1 MTSSFVLR
9 GPMFKKVWTIAK
21 VEWRSTVLAKG
32 FILAVFLTPIFI
44 GGSAVVQHSIKERVD
59 TVDRTLAVVDAD
71 GKIFP
76 LLKAAAQERNT
87 KDIFIDVGGSKR
99 QNGPRF
105 VLHRVQHA
113 PQKDIPLEL
122 SNRVRAG
129 DIFAYIIVDPGTA
142 AGLDGK
148 RVTYHTQTHT
158 YTELPRWLH
167 EALTGITRKLHLE
180 GTSLDP
186 SVAEKLLEPTP
197 LKWRSLVTV
206 DENGNRI
213 PPGKINLAATFGVP
227 AVAMLLL
234 FVIVFMSVPMLL
246 HSVIEEK
253 QQRIW
258 EVLVSSVSPF
268 ELLFG
273 KLLGAVMVSMMLSM
287 LYLGGTILFAE
298 TMGVSDEIPGSLY
311 AWFLVFQLLALLI
324 YGSMFSAIG
333 AACSEL
339 RDAQSLMVPAM
350 FVIIVPMFG
359 WVAILRAPS
368 SPFAVALS
376 LFPPATPMLMLLR
389 MALPPGPQP
398 WELALAIVLT
408 SIFTLACVWAAGKI
422 FRLGILAQGQTPTL
436 RRLISW
442 VLAK

>member
-1 MTSSFVLR
+1 MI
-9 GPMFKKVWTIAK
+9 KKVWTIAK

-32 FILAVFLTPIFI
+32 FILAVFLTPLFI
-44 GGSAVVQHSIKERVD
+44 GGSAVVQHYIKERVD
-59 TVDRTLAVVDAD
+59 TEDRLLAVLDAE

-76 LLKAAAQERNT
+76 LLEAAAHERNT
-87 KDIFIDVGGSKR
+87 KDIFIDAGGMKR
-99 QNGPRF
+99 QTGPRF
-105 VLHRVQHA
+105 ILKRVQED
-113 PQKDIPLEL
+113 PNKDVPLEL
-122 SNRVRAG
+122 SDRVRSG
-129 DIFAYIIVDPGTA
+129 DVFAYIVVDPGTA
-142 AGLDGK
+142 EGLSGK

-158 YTELPRWLH
+158 FTDLPRWLH
-167 EALTGITRKLHLE
+167 EALTGITRKLHLQ
-180 GTSLDP
+180 GTDLDP
-186 SVAEKLLEPTP
+186 QIAEKLLAPTP
-197 LKWRSLVTV
+197 LKWRTLVER

-213 PPGKINLAATFGVP
+213 DPDKINLAATFGVP

-268 ELLFG
+268 ELLLG

-287 LYLGGTILFAE
+287 LYLGGTVLFAE

-311 AWFLVFQLLALLI
+311 AWFLLFQLLALLI

-350 FVIIVPMFG
+350 FIIIVPMFG

-389 MALPPGPQP
+389 MALPPGPAA
-398 WELALAIVLT
+398 WELGLAIVLT
-408 SIFTLACVWAAGKI
+408 SVFTLVCVWAAGKI
-422 FRLGILAQGQTPTL
+422 FRLGILAQGQTPTI

>member
-1 MTSSFVLR
+1 MIA
-9 GPMFKKVWTIAK
+9 KVWTIAK
-21 VEWRSTVLAKG
+21 VEWRSTVMAKG
-32 FILAVFLTPIFI
+32 FILAVFLTPLLI
-44 GGSAVVQHSIKERVD
+44 GGSALVQYTIKARVD
-59 TVDRTLAVVDAD
+59 TEDKRIAVLDAEGKVFLLLAE
-71 GKIFP
+71 
-76 LLKAAAQERNT
+76 AARERNS
-87 KDIFIDVGGSKR
+87 KEIFEEAGGVKR
-99 QNGPRF
+99 QTGPRF
-105 VLHRVQHA
+105 IFERTALDGDA
-113 PQKDIPLEL
+113 PALL
-122 SNRVRAG
+122 SDKVRSG
-129 DIFAYIIVDPGTA
+129 EYFAYLVVDPGTA
-142 AGLDGK
+142 AGVEGK

-158 YTELPRWLH
+158 YTDLPRWLH
-167 EALTGITRKLHLE
+167 DALTAVVRRLRLE
-180 GTSLDP
+180 GTALSP
-186 SVAEKLLEPTP
+186 EAAEKLLEPTP
-197 LKWRSLVTV
+197 LKWRSLVSVGRDGERV
-206 DENGNRI
+206 DS
-213 PPGKINLAATFGVP
+213 GKVNLATTFGVP

-268 ELLFG
+268 QLLLG

-287 LYLGGTILFAE
+287 FYLGGTVLFAE

-311 AWFLVFQLLALLI
+311 AWFLLFQLLALLI

-350 FVIIVPMFG
+350 FFIIVPMFG

-398 WELALAIVLT
+398 WELGLAVLLT
-408 SIFTLACVWAAGKI
+408 SAFTLACVWAAGKI
-422 FRLGILAQGQTPTL
+422 FRLGILAQGQTLTM

-442 VLAK
+442 VIAK

>member
-1 MTSSFVLR
+1 ML
-9 GPMFKKVWTIAK
+9 KKVWTIAK

-32 FILAVFLTPIFI
+32 FLLAVFLTPLFI
-44 GGSAVVQHSIKERVD
+44 GGSALVQHTIKERGD
-59 TVDRTLAVVDAD
+59 TEDRKIAVVDAD
-71 GKIFP
+71 GQVFA
-76 LLKAAAQERNT
+76 LLAEAARKRNT
-87 KDIFIDVGGSKR
+87 EEIFSKNGGVRR
-99 QNGPRF
+99 QTEPRF
-105 VLHRVQHA
+105 VLERVPA
-113 PQKDIPLEL
+113 DPKKDLALEL
-122 SNRVRAG
+122 SDRVRAG
-129 DIFAYIIVDPGTA
+129 VIFAYILVDPGAA
-142 AGLDGK
+142 AGVEGK
-148 RVTYHTQTHT
+148 RVTYHTQTLT

-167 EALTGITRKLHLE
+167 EALTAVFRRLRLA
-180 GTSLDP
+180 GTNLDP
-186 SVAEKLLEPTP
+186 AVAEKLLEPTP
-197 LKWRSLVTV
+197 LKWRSLTKI
-206 DENGNRI
+206 DERGVRVEE
-213 PPGKINLAATFGVP
+213 GKINLATTFGVP

-268 ELLFG
+268 QLLLG

-287 LYLGGTILFAE
+287 LYLGGTVLFAE
-298 TMGVSDEIPGSLY
+298 TMGVSDAIPGSLY
-311 AWFLVFQLLALLI
+311 AWFLLFQLLALLI

-389 MALPPGPQP
+389 MALPPGPAP
-398 WELALAIVLT
+398 WEVALAVLLT
-408 SIFTLACVWAAGKI
+408 SAFTLACVWAAGKI
-422 FRLGILAQGQTPTL
+422 FRVGILAQGQTPTFRKL
-436 RRLISW
+436 LSW